1 MKSAHHAVRPAHA
14 PRVEAY
20 HAVLAAPFGRVGIR
34 TCDEQVVRVEYLG
47 ADTECVPPL
56 NALARETCA
65 QIEAYLDD
73 PGHRFDLP
81 YALDGSAFQCA
92 VWRTI
97 AAIGSGVTRTYGE
110 LAAELG
116 SAARA
121 VGGACGSNPVPLIV
135 PCHRVVA
142 AGGGIGGFMHSR
154 AVGPLSI
161 KRWLL
166 RHESH

>member
-1 MKSAHHAVRPAHA
+1 MSKAVHAGLPAA
-14 PRVEAY
+14 VSSDAAY

-34 TCDEQVVRVEYLG
+34 TRDERVVRVDYLG
-47 ADTECVPPL
+47 PDATCLQPT

-65 QIEAYLDD
+65 QIRVYLSD
-73 PGHRFDLP
+73 PRHRFDLP
-81 YALDGSAFQCA
+81 YALEGSAFQCA
-92 VWRTI
+92 VWRAI

-166 RHESH
+166 QHESR